1 MGRNTSRDNGP
12 GSELKEHLASLFSLE
27 GKVAFV
33 TGASRGLGRAI
44 SLALA
49 RAGADLM
56 LVSRDEAMLGET
68 RDQVAACG
76 RRAVTSLADVASAKA
91 VDDAVSRAIAEYGRI
106 DILVNNAGV
115 CTLAPII
122 DFTDADWEATIRTNL
137 QGAFL
142 CARRVGREMIA
153 RRSGCIINITS
164 VLGQIAVPLV
174 AVYGVTKS
182 GLIQFTRSLA
192 YEWARYGIRVNA
204 IAPGAFETDMQK
216 EQLALPDRR
225 ERLLKATPM
234 RRIGQ
239 PDEIA
244 GLVTF
249 LASKASDYIT
259 GQTIAIDG
267 GFGFSKF

>member
-1 MGRNTSRDNGP
+1 MSSTGNGS
-12 GSELKEHLASLFSLE
+12 GSELKEHLVSLFSLE

-49 RAGADLM
+49 RAGADLV

-68 RDQVAACG
+68 RDQVEACG
-76 RRAVTSLADVASAKA
+76 RRAVTWLADVGNAEA
-91 VDDAVSRAIAEYGRI
+91 VDAAVNCAIGEYGRI
-106 DILVNNAGV
+106 DILVNNAGI
-115 CTLAPII
+115 CTLAPLI
-122 DFTDADWEATIRTNL
+122 DVTDADWEATIRTNL

-153 RRSGCIINITS
+153 RRSGCIINVTS
-164 VLGQIAVPLV
+164 VLGQIAAPLV

-216 EQLALPDRR
+216 EQLAVPERR
-225 ERLLKATPM
+225 ERLVKGTPM

-244 GLVTF
+244 GLVIF
-249 LASKASDYIT
+249 LASKASDYVT